1 MRLILSSGAWRRAV
15 LLSLVIAATAAAQT
29 PAPSAP
35 AAPDQRPTFAL
46 SVTLVTTDVIVR
58 DDRGQFV
65 PDLTRDDFVV
75 LEDGRP
81 QQLSSFVL
89 VHGGRTFNAA
99 PAAAPPVMEGIV
111 LPNSR
116 PAPDA
121 EGRVLVLLV
130 DDAHLEA
137 LNSHHVRALLK
148 KVHDTLVRPGDLV
161 ALYTTGTSAV
171 EVPPT
176 YDHKLLQAAVDKVV
190 GNGLTFADITSLSEG
205 PSGPA
210 NLRQRA
216 ANTFATVYD
225 VINALD
231 RVRNRRKAVVYVS
244 QGYDF
249 DPFPEARRGTDKVFG
264 GRYGQPTREMIR
276 DETNPFFRSA
286 NVFADSD
293 LAAQLREL
301 THAANRVNAT
311 LYTLDPRGLV
321 GTTDAGQQIDSR
333 EWSSHLQ
340 KTQSSLRFLAAATGG
355 MAVVNQ
361 NDFTPALKQID
372 AETSD
377 YYVLGFY
384 SDNPDPKQRVRQ
396 LEVTVKRPGLEV
408 ASRRSYSLRDRLAPK

>member
-1 MRLILSSGAWRRAV
+1 MRPSLSSRGWRGAAV
-15 LLSLVIAATAAAQT
+15 LSLVAGAGLAAQT
-29 PAPSAP
+29 PAPP
-35 AAPDQRPTFAL
+35 AAPTSDQRPTFAL
-46 SVTLVTTDVIVR
+46 AVTLVTTDVIVR
-58 DDRGQFV
+58 DDGGQFV

-81 QQLSSFVL
+81 QTLTSFVL
-89 VHGGRTFNAA
+89 VHGGRTFNAVAA
-99 PAAAPPVMEGIV
+99 PAPPAMEGIV
-111 LPNSR
+111 LPGSR
-116 PAPDA
+116 PAADA

-148 KVHDTLVRPGDLV
+148 NVLATLVRPGDL
-161 ALYTTGTSAV
+161 ASLYTTGTSAV

-176 YDHKLLQAAVDKVV
+176 YDHKWLEAGVDKVT

-216 ANTFATVYD
+216 ANAFATAYD
-225 VINALD
+225 IINSLD
-231 RVRNRRKAVVYVS
+231 RVRNRRKAVIYVS

-264 GRYGQPTREMIR
+264 GRYGQPTRDMIR

-311 LYTLDPRGLV
+311 LYTIDPRGLV

-333 EWSSHLQ
+333 EWSGHLQ
-340 KTQSSLRFLAAATGG
+340 KTQSSLRFLAAGTGG
-355 MAVVNQ
+355 IAVVNQ
-361 NDFTPALKQID
+361 NDFGPALKQID

-377 YYVLGFY
+377 YYVLGYY
-384 SDNPDPKQRVRQ
+384 SDNPDPKQRVRAID
-396 LEVTVKRPGLEV
+396 VSVKRPGVKVL
-408 ASRRSYSLRDRLAPK
+408 SRRSYSLRDRPAPR